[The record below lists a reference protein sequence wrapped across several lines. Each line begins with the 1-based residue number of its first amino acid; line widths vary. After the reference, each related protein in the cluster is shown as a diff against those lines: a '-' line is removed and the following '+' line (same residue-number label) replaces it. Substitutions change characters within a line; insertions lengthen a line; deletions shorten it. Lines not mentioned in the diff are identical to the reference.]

1 MTLNGLAVWTA
12 LLCTLLAFAALPM
25 ALFAAGSSHLDWAAV
40 PVGGIVVAAAWLGV
54 AVAGPDDDNDLT
66 GPTADQACAAAI
78 QAVPGGTEGRV
89 QQETGEGAA
98 LHGVAVTK
106 PDATKVEVHEDQNF
120 HVLGTMPA
128 GHDND

>member
-25 ALFAAGSSHLDWAAV
+25 ALFATGSAHLDWAAV
-40 PVGGIVVAAAWLGV
+40 PVGGIVVAAAWLAV

-89 QQETGEGAA
+89 EQQTGEGAA
-98 LHGVAVTK
+98 LHGVAVTER
-106 PDATKVEVHEDQNF
+106 DATKLEVHEDQNF
-120 HVLGTMPA
+120 HVFGTEAP
-128 GHDND
+128 DND